1 MKSFIVR
8 TNARRWVLLA
18 CLLAALAPL
27 GVQDVWAVRAY
38 DNGRW
43 SGLGENNAVLM
54 FWVQDSQLN
63 ILRLV
68 AMNACNARSD
78 GRYTE
83 YQAVLGKEALGDAP
97 PFFVDAAGHVD
108 GGFRIEQGVYKGL
121 TIQLRGDIRNRSGRI
136 VVTLSSS
143 TDLDN
148 CAKSSIVDVKWISAH
163 NL

>member
-1 MKSFIVR
+1 M
-8 TNARRWVLLA
+8 RWAFLTGLLA
-18 CLLAALAPL
+18 VLAPI
-27 GVQDVWAVRAY
+27 GVQDVWAIRVY

-43 SGLGENNAVLM
+43 SGLGENNSILM
-54 FWVQDSQLN
+54 FWVQNTQLT

-83 YQAVLGKEALGDAP
+83 YQVSLGKDALGDAP
-97 PFFVDAAGHVD
+97 PFYVEANGHVE

-121 TIQLRGDIRNRSGRI
+121 TVHLRGDIRDRSGQI

-148 CAKSSIVDVKWISAH
+148 CAKSSIVPVKWISAQ